1 MFDFLFKEKF
11 LCEIFR
17 NHKTMQKTKDDHYI
31 WSNCCHKFFK
41 ISGFYYKNFTLEEI
55 LYKLKKIENKKIN
68 DYHQNQTQKKRN
80 IKWNSKV

>member
-55 LYKLKKIENKKIN
+55 LYKLKKDREQKNKWLSPKSN
-68 DYHQNQTQKKRN
+68 VKKRN

>member
-31 WSNCCHKFFK
+31 
-41 ISGFYYKNFTLEEI
+41 
-55 LYKLKKIENKKIN
+55 
-68 DYHQNQTQKKRN
+68 
-80 IKWNSKV
+80 